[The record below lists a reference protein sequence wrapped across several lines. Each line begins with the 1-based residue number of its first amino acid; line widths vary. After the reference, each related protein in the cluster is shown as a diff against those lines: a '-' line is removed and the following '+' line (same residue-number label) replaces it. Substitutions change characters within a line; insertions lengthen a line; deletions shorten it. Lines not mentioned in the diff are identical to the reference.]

1 MLDVTRSKA
10 RVPRVRWYP
19 MGGLWHGWLVSLIDL
34 NNGIDLTALSEALVI
49 NNGKV
54 CVIQWPLGRFIN
66 LSGRAGKFG
75 QCEGNQ
81 RLLNNRSPHPRMAFT
96 WTRNQRPA
104 KQSSFTYLSIFWF
117 TLSSVTLPSYCD
129 YLIYIKSL
137 GNSFDPTD
145 KLLLQKSQLK

>member
-1 MLDVTRSKA
+1 MPEPT
-10 RVPRVRWYP
+10 
-19 MGGLWHGWLVSLIDL
+19 GLWHGWLVSLIDL

-54 CVIQWPLGRFIN
+54 CVIQWPPGRFIN

-104 KQSSFTYLSIFWF
+104 KQSSFTYLSIFWS

-129 YLIYIKSL
+129 YLIFVWCKMKVVLSYWN
-137 GNSFDPTD
+137 GTQQVCRNVDATNVRVHN
-145 KLLLQKSQLK
+145 